1 MRLSSRTR
9 FVTPLALAL
18 ALAWPG
24 IALAQTGAASITGL
38 VSDQS
43 GAATPG
49 VTVVATNQATNV
61 EYTAV
66 SNAAGNYTV
75 PSLPVGTYVV
85 KSSLAGFKTTS
96 TKAIQLEAKQI
107 ARLDFKMEVGAL
119 EDTVEVTAEAP
130 VLQTESATVGE
141 VISGNTVQSLPLN
154 GRNVGQLALLLPGT
168 MTYNPRGFTNIG
180 SVNMNRP
187 FVNGN
192 REQTNNF
199 TVDGLDV
206 NETLDNRVAYQP
218 SPDALAE
225 ISVETNNY
233 AADVGN
239 VGGALIS
246 NVIKSGAN
254 EFRGNVFEF
263 YRNSDLD
270 ANTWENN
277 RSSAPRQERKQHI
290 YGATLGGPIIKNKLF
305 FFADYQGSRQDA
317 PGAATASVAP
327 AAWRQGDLSSLLPG
341 TVIRDP
347 LTGQPF
353 PNNQIPLS
361 RISPNALA
369 ILGDTTNYPLPNRE
383 VSGVSGN
390 YVGETLFKIRAHQGD
405 LRLDWSA
412 SPNDKVWGRFSFA
425 TYEDQRDKNA
435 FPLIFATRNDQPFWN
450 VGFNWN
456 RVFSPTLINELLLG
470 FSNTSVVSETYDWGG
485 VGAGNAKY
493 GIAGGQP
500 IDGMS
505 QIGWGSGLTLP
516 GAIAT
521 DSDTLAKTYQI
532 NEKLT
537 WLKGRH
543 AFKFGGQ
550 FLRYDQ
556 RRFYAGNNGL
566 LGFVGFGAT
575 FTGYA
580 FSDFLLDDVSSKG
593 RGGGDPN
600 DPWTHLQNR
609 IGLFVQDDF
618 KLTPDLTINLGL
630 RWAYTSPLVEKDN
643 RQSNF
648 DVAPP
653 YGNGTG
659 VQTFA
664 ADGSIEDRALY
675 KPYYKGWEPRVG
687 VAWSATD
694 RLVFRGGYGISQ
706 FMEGTGANLR
716 LPMNPPDFFE
726 SSVAYDRT
734 TGAGT
739 MTTGF
744 AELVPG
750 TTPTG
755 NVRAYDNDLR
765 PQFTQQW
772 NAFVEY
778 RVTSG
783 MSAQL
788 GYVGHHAKYL
798 VTPTEGNQPLPG
810 VGDASTWAPL
820 NTRRPLYQ
828 EQPLITSIATTT
840 SLSGSKYNSMQASIR
855 QRQWNG
861 LEFLASYTLAKGTTN
876 NRGFYG
882 IFGGSGPQGVTG
894 ATENAYWQNAYDPEA
909 EWGPAFHDVR
919 HNFIFSATYE
929 LPWGKGRKWG
939 EDWSGFMNAV
949 LGGWK
954 LGGIFQA
961 RTGLPITVFD
971 SRNRSQQTGGVRG
984 SERPDCVGD
993 PVPSN
998 QSVTPD
1004 QSAPAD
1010 SRWLNIA
1017 AFQSPA
1023 LGTFGNCPVGVA
1035 RAPGYSNVDLVL
1047 SKGFE
1052 MGGMRRL
1059 ELRVEAFNA
1068 FNHPS
1073 FGPPARDI
1081 ATANTFGLITS
1092 TISSPRVIELAL
1104 KFYF

>member
-1 MRLSSRTR
+1 MSFAQQRAALL
-9 FVTPLALAL
+9 PLALAFV
-18 ALAWPG
+18 ALLPG
-24 IALAQTGAASITGL
+24 LALAQTGAASITGI
-38 VSDQS
+38 VHDQS
-43 GAATPG
+43 GAAAPG
-49 VTVVATNQATNV
+49 VTVTATNNATNV
-61 EYTAV
+61 NYTAV
-66 SNAAGNYTV
+66 SNQAGNYIV
-75 PSLPVGTYVV
+75 PSVPVGTYIIRAEL
-85 KSSLAGFKTTS
+85 SGFKTAT
-96 TKAIQLEAKQI
+96 TRPITLEAKQI
-107 ARLDFKMEVGAL
+107 ARLDLKMEVGGIQ
-119 EDTVEVTAEAP
+119 DTVEVTAEAP

-168 MTYNPRGFTNIG
+168 MTYNPKGFTNIG

-246 NVIKSGAN
+246 NVVKSGAN
-254 EFRGNVFEF
+254 QFRGNVFEF
-263 YRNSDLD
+263 YRNSDFD

-277 RSSAPRQERKQHI
+277 RSNAPRQERTQHI
-290 YGATLGGPIIKNKLF
+290 YGATLGGPIIKDKLF

-317 PGAATASVAP
+317 PGSATASVAP
-327 AAWRQGDLSSLLPG
+327 EAWRRGDLSSLLPG

-347 LTGQPF
+347 LTGLPF
-353 PNNQIPLS
+353 PNNQIPLN
-361 RISPNALA
+361 RISRTALA
-369 ILGDTTNYPLPNRE
+369 ILNDTQNYPLPNRS
-383 VSGVSGN
+383 VSGVTGN

-405 LRLDWSA
+405 LRLDWNA
-412 SPNDKVWGRFSFA
+412 SPGDKLWGRFSFA
-425 TYEDQRDKNA
+425 TYTDERDKQA
-435 FPLIFATRNDQPFWN
+435 FPLVFATRNDQPFSN

-456 RVFSPTLINELLLG
+456 HAFGPSLINEVLIG
-470 FSNTSVVSETYDWGG
+470 YSDTTVVAETYDWAG
-485 VGAGNAKY
+485 VGAANAKY

-500 IDGMS
+500 IDGLS
-505 QIGWGSGLTLP
+505 QIQWGGGLTLP

-521 DSDTLAKTYQI
+521 DSDTHAKTYQI

-566 LGFVGFGAT
+566 LGFIGFGAT

-618 KLTPDLTINLGL
+618 KVKSNLTLNLGL

-648 DVAPP
+648 DLQ
-653 YGNGTG
+653 TG
-659 VQTFA
+659 QQIFA
-664 ADGSIEDRALY
+664 KDGSIEDRALY
-675 KPYYKGWEPRVG
+675 KPYYSGWEPRIG
-687 VAWSATD
+687 FAWTASD

-726 SSVAYDRT
+726 SQVAFDRT

-739 MTTGF
+739 MVTGF

-755 NVRAYDNDLR
+755 NVRAYDPNLR

-783 MSAQL
+783 MSAQV
-788 GYVGHHAKYL
+788 GYVGHNAKYL
-798 VTPTEGNQPLPG
+798 VTPTEGNQSLPG
-810 VGDASTWAPL
+810 IGDPTTWAPL
-820 NTRRPLYQ
+820 QTRRPLYAA
-828 EQPLITSIATTT
+828 QPRITTIATTT
-840 SLSGSKYNSMQASIR
+840 SRSGSKYNSLQASVR
-855 QRQWNG
+855 QRQWKG

-882 IFGGSGPQGVTG
+882 IFGGTGPQGVTG
-894 ATENAYWQNAYDPEA
+894 ATENAYWQNAYDAEA

-939 EDWSGFMNAV
+939 SDWSGVTNAF

-961 RTGLPITVFD
+961 RSGLPITVFD
-971 SRNRSQQTGGVRG
+971 SRNRSLQTGGLRG
-984 SERPDCVGD
+984 AERPDCVGN
-993 PVPSN
+993 PVPAN

-1004 QSAPAD
+1004 ASSPAD
-1010 SRWLNIA
+1010 SRWLDIN
-1017 AFQSPA
+1017 AFRMPA

-1035 RAPGYSNVDLVL
+1035 RAPGYSNIDLVL
-1047 SKGFE
+1047 SKRFDVGSERYFE
-1052 MGGMRRL
+1052 F
-1059 ELRVEAFNA
+1059 RVEAFNA
-1068 FNHPS
+1068 LNHPS

-1081 ATANTFGLITS
+1081 ATPNTFGLITN
-1092 TISSPRVIELAL
+1092 TISSPRVIELAV